1 MEIIFMGSGL
11 EKLATLVVL
20 LAALFV
26 FILYIYAC
34 GLACLA
40 ALLDALPWCR
50 AKKKP
55 LRRGAALEQTIS
67 PMGGIE

>member
-1 MEIIFMGSGL
+1 MGSGL

-50 AKKKP
+50 AKKKAP
-55 LRRGAALEQTIS
+55 PKRGSLGVNYLS
-67 PMGGIE
+67 DGRYRVNP